1 MAPYA
6 FWMGLGFV
14 VPICAQYLAFGNVMF
29 LTRTDVQSRLNRLMI
44 YQLAVWAAVAVATL
58 HLFDERALILGQVV
72 ANAVI
77 LPLQVG
83 TVSRALQLDSH
94 RLLRALLVQAAIL
107 VVLGLLLLKLAEY
120 LAIDG
125 FWGLGL
131 AIASFC
137 VVSWTAQF
145 FLVLEDRQR
154 AIFAELGQ
162 RLGWAST

>member
-1 MAPYA
+1 
-6 FWMGLGFV
+6 
-14 VPICAQYLAFGNVMF
+14 
-29 LTRTDVQSRLNRLMI
+29 
-44 YQLAVWAAVAVATL
+44 
-58 HLFDERALILGQVV
+58 
-72 ANAVI
+72 
-77 LPLQVG
+77 
-83 TVSRALQLDSH
+83 
-94 RLLRALLVQAAIL
+94 
-107 VVLGLLLLKLAEY
+107 LGLLLLKLAEY